1 MLMTIEPEDARAYIQ
16 ILETQ
21 VKNSN
26 TQYELYKNKYEQIE
40 NKYQE
45 IEKEKTQIEEEKRR
59 LENENNIL
67 REKLKLALHRKFVK
81 GTEVFF
87 GQPLLFDSQES
98 AAPAAEA
105 ESEEKSQVKAHTRS
119 KRGRKPISP
128 DIPRNDPVIID
139 IPEEDKHCACGGE
152 LTCIGYDK
160 VERLCIIPEQ
170 VYVEV
175 HHILKYACR
184 KCEGSGD
191 EQKPA
196 VRSGKVPANI
206 MPGSIATAEL
216 LSYIFTKKYC
226 DYVPYYRQEAG
237 FERIGVSLSR
247 QNMSHWQIKA
257 CRSIE
262 PLFLEYK
269 KHLLKGEVINT
280 DETEMLVMDEEGR
293 ENKQRSRMWLTRGGP
308 PGRKVL
314 WYEYHATREAQY
326 VVDLLSGWAAGRT
339 VYLQTDGYEGY
350 EAAKKSLPG
359 VVHVACMAH
368 IRRRFYEASKAVAKG
383 GEADNALARIKA
395 IYNIESDLRGRLEDK
410 KLTPLEFI
418 AKRREKAGP
427 LLDAFYSWLVERQD
441 KYLPSSAM
449 GDAIKYALGQ
459 WNCLVHYL
467 GHWELTPDNNSAER
481 AIRPFVMGR
490 KNWVASGSPDGAAS
504 SCRLYSLI
512 ETAKENHKNPY
523 QYLKFVFSAA
533 AEMSPCDD
541 WSKLLP
547 WNMPA

>member
-1 MLMTIEPEDARAYIQ
+1 MLMRMAGEDARAYIQ
-16 ILETQ
+16 LLETQ
-21 VKNSN
+21 VKNFN
-26 TQYELYKNKYEQIE
+26 GQFELYKNKYEQIE
-40 NKYQE
+40 
-45 IEKEKTQIEEEKRR
+45 KEKQR

-81 GTEVFF
+81 GTEVFL
-87 GQPLLFDSQES
+87 GQPLLFDSSES
-98 AAPAAEA
+98 AAPLKEA
-105 ESEEKSQVKAHTRS
+105 EPEEKSQVKAHARS
-119 KRGRKPISP
+119 KRGRKPISA
-128 DIPRNDPVIID
+128 DIPRNDPIIID
-139 IPEEDKHCACGGE
+139 ISEEDKHCACGEE
-152 LTCIGYDK
+152 LKCIGYDK

-191 EQKPA
+191 EDKPA

-206 MPGSIATAEL
+206 MPGRIATAEL
-216 LSYIFTKKYC
+216 LSAIFTKKYC

-247 QNMSHWQIKA
+247 QNMSHWQIKVCA
-257 CRSIE
+257 RLE
-262 PLFLEYK
+262 PLFTVIKKQLLE
-269 KHLLKGEVINT
+269 GEVINT

-293 ENKQRSRMWLTRGGP
+293 ENRQRSRMWLTKGGP

-314 WYEYHATREAQY
+314 WYEYHPTRESQY
-326 VVDLLSGWAAGRT
+326 VVDLLSGWGKKRT
-339 VYLQTDGYEGY
+339 VYLQTDGYEAY
-350 EAAKKSLPG
+350 EAAVGKLPG

-368 IRRRFYEASKAVAKG
+368 IRRRFYEASKAAKS
-383 GEADNALARIKA
+383 GEAGEALAGIKA
-395 IYNIESDLRGRLEDK
+395 VYTIESDLRGQLENE
-410 KLTPLEFI
+410 KLTPGKFLAE
-418 AKRREKAGP
+418 RREKAGP
-427 LLDAFYSWLVERQD
+427 LLNAFYSWLVERQD
-441 KYLPSSAM
+441 KYPPSSAM

-459 WNCLVHYL
+459 WNCLIHYL
-467 GHWELTPDNNSAER
+467 DHWELTPDNNSAER

-490 KNWVASGSPDGAAS
+490 KNWVMSGSPDGAAS

-523 QYLKFVFSAA
+523 LYLKIVFQAD
-533 AEMSPCDD
+533 AEMSPSDD